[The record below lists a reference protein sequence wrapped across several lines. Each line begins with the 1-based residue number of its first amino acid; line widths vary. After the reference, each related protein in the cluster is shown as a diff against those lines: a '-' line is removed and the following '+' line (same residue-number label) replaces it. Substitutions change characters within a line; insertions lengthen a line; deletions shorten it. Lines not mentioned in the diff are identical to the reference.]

1 MDFERRLDK
10 MIEQAGGS
18 LGDIKWGSMRGQL
31 HTLGTMTDDHLA
43 NSRYYHMHIA
53 EVARVAPELRL
64 DYEECKFAQYMMERV
79 IDARKAA
86 SIWTVAADDFRMM

>member
-1 MDFERRLDK
+1 MNFEDKLNK
-10 MIEQAGGS
+10 MIEQAGS

-43 NSRYYHMHIA
+43 NSRYYHEHIA

-79 IDARKAA
+79 IDARKTANA
-86 SIWTVAADDFRMM
+86 WTISADDFRMV